1 MPRIPLYTRKESVP
15 GVGGNV
21 PMNNSGITAAR
32 EMGNAVQ
39 GFTNEFADLVTRQA
53 EDLRQRDIA
62 IENAD
67 ITNKA
72 TKFYLEQKDAYEQ
85 GIAKANSISEVT
97 DLSKQYNDSMGN
109 NLRQSIGVDKIRH
122 PEVRTH
128 AEEIIGRVS
137 NQFLDHSSV
146 ALSKVRSSFADKAV
160 GESVANALNIVRSGG
175 SPEDAIQTVEENIKS
190 LHNTGSIDLDKATD
204 MTVKAQQQVIGDY
217 MEYLSVND
225 PKQYVEVVKSGKYKN
240 IMSSAEWKAVNKES
254 KTIQDRELGAIAFQA
269 TLDEAASNPDVQ
281 AGKISQMDKAN
292 EIWMN
297 PDTIKKHGLTDNQ
310 WREGMLNFKH
320 ALDFRNE
327 QDEQAVSKET
337 VMLSEKYA
345 KHQLTLS
352 DIQNTFKNVQDPKL
366 KAKFIEHWTGL
377 LISEAAQLRTLKAFE
392 LSAASAARS
401 AKAQEEANNRFNKD
415 VPEVKARLTQKINE
429 NPKAPGLRNEIS
441 SSLVSGI
448 GTDTYN
454 KMMGQ
459 LDKATKSKSVWA
471 TPKGKE
477 LYKVMNEARKNNN
490 FSTNDDDNTQRY
502 LETLEYAE
510 DILEKNPDI
519 DVQKLNND
527 INAKIKT
534 YKKGIISKIIS
545 GHYGNAIYDRVNNE

>member
-1 MPRIPLYTRKESVP
+1 
-15 GVGGNV
+15 
-21 PMNNSGITAAR
+21 
-32 EMGNAVQ
+32 
-39 GFTNEFADLVTRQA
+39 
-53 EDLRQRDIA
+53 
-62 IENAD
+62 
-67 ITNKA
+67 
-72 TKFYLEQKDAYEQ
+72 
-85 GIAKANSISEVT
+85 
-97 DLSKQYNDSMGN
+97 
-109 NLRQSIGVDKIRH
+109 
-122 PEVRTH
+122 
-128 AEEIIGRVS
+128 
-137 NQFLDHSSV
+137 
-146 ALSKVRSSFADKAV
+146 
-160 GESVANALNIVRSGG
+160 
-175 SPEDAIQTVEENIKS
+175 
-190 LHNTGSIDLDKATD
+190 
-204 MTVKAQQQVIGDY
+204 
-217 MEYLSVND
+217 
-225 PKQYVEVVKSGKYKN
+225 
-240 IMSSAEWKAVNKES
+240 
-254 KTIQDRELGAIAFQA
+254 
-269 TLDEAASNPDVQ
+269 
-281 AGKISQMDKAN
+281 
-292 EIWMN
+292 
-297 PDTIKKHGLTDNQ
+297 
-310 WREGMLNFKH
+310 MLNFKH

-327 QDEQAVSKET
+327 QDEQAVAKET
-337 VMLSEKYA
+337 VFLSEKYV

-415 VPEVKARLTQKINE
+415 IPEVKARLTQKINE

-441 SSLVSGI
+441 SSLGSGI

-459 LDKATKSKSVWA
+459 LDKSTKSKSVWA